1 MEPVGITKASA
12 SNARNR
18 RASVKAIT
26 RDSTVSLPKPSGPR
40 TTSCSV
46 GPSTDFFEIAND
58 TGGLSFLFSLTIVAL
73 FL

>member
-26 RDSTVSLPKPSGPR
+26 RDSTVSRPKPSGAR

-46 GPSTDFFEIAND
+46 GPSPDSFEIPDD
-58 TGGLSFLFSLTIVAL
+58 TGGLSFFFSLTIVAL